1 MKVRNIYIK
10 DEEIIKYKL
19 TPNAI
24 SDKNL
29 QIILRDLRR
38 WQQLYNK
45 ESSVT
50 KDICEEL
57 MKKEIKKETKK
68 KIKKLYKYLKDYN
81 QYMEV
86 QEVRIQLMNMLKFI
100 KKIDRVQDDNPMFIP
115 TTFDGDDRSC
125 LHEVTL
131 EFMDKVN
138 KYIWNNKYGRK
149 ELSSKMNNQDLHQC
163 RFISLI

>member
-1 MKVRNIYIK
+1 MKVCNIYIK

-45 ESSVT
+45 ESTVT
-50 KDICEEL
+50 KDICEDQ
-57 MKKEIKKETKK
+57 MKKEIKKTTKK
-68 KIKKLYKYLKDYN
+68 NIKKLYKYLKDYN

-100 KKIDRVQDDNPMFIP
+100 NKIDRVQDDNPMFIP

-131 EFMDKVN
+131 EFMDNVN
-138 KYIWNNKYGRK
+138 KFIWNNRYRRK
-149 ELSSKMNNQDLHQC
+149 ELNNTNQGVHQS

>member
-1 MKVRNIYIK
+1 MKVCNIYIK

-45 ESSVT
+45 ESTVT
-50 KDICEEL
+50 KDICEDL
-57 MKKEIKKETKK
+57 MKKEIKKTTKK
-68 KIKKLYKYLKDYN
+68 NIKKLYKYLKDYN
-81 QYMEV
+81 QFMEV

-100 KKIDRVQDDNPMFIP
+100 NKIDRVQDDNPMFIP

-131 EFMDKVN
+131 EFMDNVN
-138 KYIWNNKYGRK
+138 KYIWNNRYRRK
-149 ELSSKMNNQDLHQC
+149 ELNNTNQGVHQS